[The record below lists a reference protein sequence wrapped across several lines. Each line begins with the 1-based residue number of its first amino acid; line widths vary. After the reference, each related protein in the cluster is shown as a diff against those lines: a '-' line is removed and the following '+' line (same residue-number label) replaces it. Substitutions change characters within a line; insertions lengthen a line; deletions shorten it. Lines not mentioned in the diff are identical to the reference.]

1 MDQKRGTRGAADM
14 STLVMV
20 LLFIASVA
28 VFALTSGDLLSHLF
42 KPLYVFLRMA
52 SIVGIIGIAAFF
64 IGESVPRSWY
74 DYRRFP
80 FKCYAW
86 EKNGLIY
93 EQFGVRWLKTHSI
106 DMSRIMPKAFP
117 KQNTMTRDKAHLE
130 RLVQEMCNAEL
141 VHWVLAFM
149 SPVFWLLIDG
159 WYGVAITI
167 GYALSNLGD
176 IMIQRYN
183 RPRIILILKRIEA
196 CESC

>member
-1 MDQKRGTRGAADM
+1 MGAKRVAKGTFDASALIM
-14 STLVMV
+14 A
-20 LLFIASVA
+20 LLFVASVA
-28 VFALTSGDLLSHLF
+28 LFALTCTDRLSHLV

-52 SIVGIIGIAAFF
+52 SIVGIIGITAFF
-64 IGESVPRSWY
+64 IGESVPRSLY

-86 EKNGLIY
+86 ERDGRIY
-93 EQFGVRWLKTHSI
+93 EKLGVRWLKTHSI
-106 DMSRIMPKAFP
+106 DMSSIMPKAFP
-117 KQNTMTRDKAHLE
+117 KQHTMTRDRAHLE

-141 VHWVLAFM
+141 VHWVLTFL
-149 SPVFWLLIDG
+149 SPVFWLLIEG
-159 WYGVAITI
+159 WYGAAITI

-183 RPRIILILKRIEA
+183 RPRIIMILKRIDA

>member
-28 VFALTSGDLLSHLF
+28 VFALTSGDRLSHLF

-52 SIVGIIGIAAFF
+52 SIVGIIGITAYF
-64 IGESVPRSWY
+64 IGESLPRSIY

-80 FKCYAW
+80 FKCYKW
-86 EKNGLIY
+86 ERNGQIY
-93 EQFGVRWLKTHSI
+93 EKLGVRWLKTHSI
-106 DMSRIMPKAFP
+106 DMSSIMPKAFP
-117 KQNTMTRDKAHLE
+117 KQNTMSRDKAHLE

-141 VHWVLAFM
+141 VHWVLALM
-149 SPVFWLLIDG
+149 SPVFWLLIEG
-159 WYGVAITI
+159 WYGVAISI

-176 IMIQRYN
+176 VMIQRYN
-183 RPRIILILKRIEA
+183 RPRIIMILKRIEA
-196 CESC
+196 CEGC

>member
-1 MDQKRGTRGAADM
+1 MEQKRRNRGAIDVGA
-14 STLVMV
+14 LIMV
-20 LLFIASVA
+20 LLFIVCVA
-28 VFALTSGDLLSHLF
+28 LFALTSSGRLSHLF
-42 KPLYVFLRMA
+42 KPLFVFLRMA

-86 EKNGLIY
+86 EKNGQIY
-93 EQFGVRWLKTHSI
+93 EKFGVRWLKTHSI
-106 DMSRIMPKAFP
+106 DMSKIMSRTFP

-141 VHWVLAFM
+141 VHWVLAFL
-149 SPVFWLLIDG
+149 SPVFWLLIEG

-183 RPRIILILKRIEA
+183 RPRIIMILKRMEA

>member
-1 MDQKRGTRGAADM
+1 MEGKRRTTGAIDISALIM
-14 STLVMV
+14 A
-20 LLFIASVA
+20 LLFAASVA
-28 VFALTSGDLLSHLF
+28 VFALTGSGRLSHLF
-42 KPLYVFLRMA
+42 KPLFVFLRMA

-93 EQFGVRWLKTHSI
+93 EKFGVRWLKTHSI

-176 IMIQRYN
+176 IMIQRHN

>member
-1 MDQKRGTRGAADM
+1 MNETGQGKRGIDVG
-14 STLVMV
+14 TLVMA
-20 LLFIASVA
+20 LLFVASVA
-28 VFALTSGDLLSHLF
+28 VFRLTSGDKLSHLF
-42 KPLYVFLRMA
+42 KPLFVFLRMA
-52 SIVGIIGIAAFF
+52 SIVGIIGIAAYF
-64 IGESVPRSWY
+64 IGESVPRAWY

-86 EKNGLIY
+86 EKNGQIY
-93 EQFGVRWLKTHSI
+93 EKFGVRWLKTHSI
-106 DMSRIMPKAFP
+106 DMSKIMPKAFP
-117 KQNTMTRDKAHLE
+117 KQNTMSRDRAHLE

-141 VHWVLAFM
+141 VHWVLAFL
-149 SPVFWLLIDG
+149 SPVFWLLIEG

-183 RPRIILILKRIEA
+183 RPRIIMILKRMEA

>member
-1 MDQKRGTRGAADM
+1 MQEKRRTEGAFDIGALIM
-14 STLVMV
+14 A
-20 LLFIASVA
+20 LLFVLSVA
-28 VFALTSGDLLSHLF
+28 VFALTSGDRLKHLF

-64 IGESVPRSWY
+64 IGESIPRSLY

-80 FKCYAW
+80 FKCYKW
-86 EKNGLIY
+86 ERNGEIY
-93 EQFGVRWLKTHSI
+93 VRLGVRWLKSHSI
-106 DMSRIMPKAFP
+106 DMSSIMPKAFP
-117 KQNTMTRDKAHLE
+117 KQNTMSRDKAHLE

-141 VHWVLAFM
+141 VHWILMFL
-149 SPVFWLLIDG
+149 SPVFWLLIEG
-159 WYGVAITI
+159 WYGVAIAI

-183 RPRIILILKRIEA
+183 RPRIVMIIKRMEA

>member
-1 MDQKRGTRGAADM
+1 MQGKRRTKGAFDI

-20 LLFIASVA
+20 LLFGLSVA
-28 VFALTSGDLLSHLF
+28 VFVLTSGDRLAHLF

-64 IGESVPRSWY
+64 IGESLPRSMY

-80 FKCYAW
+80 FKCYKW
-86 EKNGLIY
+86 ERNGEIY
-93 EQFGVRWLKTHSI
+93 TKLGVRWFKKHSI
-106 DMSRIMPKAFP
+106 DMSSIMPKAFP
-117 KQNTMTRDKAHLE
+117 KQNTMSRDKAHLE

-141 VHWVLAFM
+141 VHWILLFL
-149 SPVFWLLIDG
+149 SPVFWLLIEG
-159 WYGVAITI
+159 WYGVAIAI
-167 GYALSNLGD
+167 GYALSNLSD

-183 RPRIILILKRIEA
+183 RPRIVMIIKRIEA

>member
-1 MDQKRGTRGAADM
+1 MQEKRRTEGAFDIGALIM
-14 STLVMV
+14 A
-20 LLFIASVA
+20 LLFVLSVA
-28 VFALTSGDLLSHLF
+28 VFALTSGDRLKHLF

-64 IGESVPRSWY
+64 IGESIPRSLY

-80 FKCYAW
+80 FKCYKW
-86 EKNGLIY
+86 EHNGEIY
-93 EQFGVRWLKTHSI
+93 VRLGVRWLKSHSI
-106 DMSRIMPKAFP
+106 DMSSIMPKAFP
-117 KQNTMTRDKAHLE
+117 KQNTMSRDKAHLE

-141 VHWVLAFM
+141 VHWILMFL

-159 WYGVAITI
+159 WYGVAIAI

-183 RPRIILILKRIEA
+183 RPRIVMIIKRMEA

>member
-1 MDQKRGTRGAADM
+1 MQEKRRTEGAFDIGALIM
-14 STLVMV
+14 A
-20 LLFIASVA
+20 LLFVLSVA
-28 VFALTSGDLLSHLF
+28 VFALTSGDRLKHLF

-64 IGESVPRSWY
+64 IGESIPRALY

-80 FKCYAW
+80 FKCYKW
-86 EKNGLIY
+86 ERNGEIY
-93 EQFGVRWLKTHSI
+93 VRLGVRWLKSHSI
-106 DMSRIMPKAFP
+106 DMSSIMPKAFP
-117 KQNTMTRDKAHLE
+117 KQNTMSRDKAHLE

-141 VHWVLAFM
+141 VHWILMFL
-149 SPVFWLLIDG
+149 SPVFWLLIEG
-159 WYGVAITI
+159 WYGVAIAI

-183 RPRIILILKRIEA
+183 RPRIVMIIKRMEA

>member
-1 MDQKRGTRGAADM
+1 MQEKRRTEGAFDIGALIM
-14 STLVMV
+14 A
-20 LLFIASVA
+20 LLFVLSVA
-28 VFALTSGDLLSHLF
+28 VFALTSGDRLKHLF

-64 IGESVPRSWY
+64 IGESIPRSLY

-80 FKCYAW
+80 FKCYKW
-86 EKNGLIY
+86 ERNGEIY
-93 EQFGVRWLKTHSI
+93 VRLGVRWLKSHSI
-106 DMSRIMPKAFP
+106 DMSSIMPKAFP
-117 KQNTMTRDKAHLE
+117 KQNTMSRDKAHLV

-141 VHWVLAFM
+141 VHWILMFL
-149 SPVFWLLIDG
+149 SPVFWLLIEG
-159 WYGVAITI
+159 WYGVAIAI

-183 RPRIILILKRIEA
+183 RPRIVMIIKSMEA

>member
-1 MDQKRGTRGAADM
+1 MQEKRRTEGAFDIGALIM
-14 STLVMV
+14 A
-20 LLFIASVA
+20 LLFVLSVA
-28 VFALTSGDLLSHLF
+28 VFALTSGDRLKHLF

-64 IGESVPRSWY
+64 IGESIPRSLY

-80 FKCYAW
+80 FKCYKW
-86 EKNGLIY
+86 ERNGEIY
-93 EQFGVRWLKTHSI
+93 VKLGVRWLKSHSI
-106 DMSRIMPKAFP
+106 DMSSIMPKAFP
-117 KQNTMTRDKAHLE
+117 KQNTMSRDKAHLE

-141 VHWVLAFM
+141 VHWILMFL
-149 SPVFWLLIDG
+149 SPVFWLLIEG
-159 WYGVAITI
+159 WYGVAIAI

-183 RPRIILILKRIEA
+183 RPRIVMIIKRMEA

>member
-1 MDQKRGTRGAADM
+1 MSQQGEKKRFGV
-14 STLVMV
+14 STLIMA
-20 LLFIASVA
+20 LLFAASVA
-28 VFALTSGDLLSHLF
+28 LFVLTSGNRLSHLF
-42 KPLYVFLRMA
+42 KPLFVFLRMA

-93 EQFGVRWLKTHSI
+93 EKFGVRWLKTHSI

>member
-1 MDQKRGTRGAADM
+1 MQGKRRTKGAFDI

-20 LLFIASVA
+20 LLFGLSVA
-28 VFALTSGDLLSHLF
+28 VFVLTSGDRLAHLF

-64 IGESVPRSWY
+64 IGESLPRSLY

-80 FKCYAW
+80 FKCYKW
-86 EKNGLIY
+86 ERNGEIY
-93 EQFGVRWLKTHSI
+93 TKLGVRWFKKHSI
-106 DMSRIMPKAFP
+106 DMSSIMPKAFP
-117 KQNTMTRDKAHLE
+117 KQNTMSRDKAHLE

-141 VHWVLAFM
+141 VHWILLFL
-149 SPVFWLLIDG
+149 SPVFWLLIEG
-159 WYGVAITI
+159 WYGVAIAI
-167 GYALSNLGD
+167 GYALSNLSD

-183 RPRIILILKRIEA
+183 RPRIVMIIKRIEA

>member
-1 MDQKRGTRGAADM
+1 MKDNQGEKGGFDVGKLAMA
-14 STLVMV
+14 

-28 VFALTSGDLLSHLF
+28 VFALTESGRLSHLF

-52 SIVGIIGIAAFF
+52 SIVGIIGITAFF
-64 IGESVPRSWY
+64 IGESIPRSWY

-80 FKCYAW
+80 FKCYPW
-86 EKNGLIY
+86 EKNGRIY
-93 EQFGVRWLKTHSI
+93 EKLGVRWLKTHSI
-106 DMSRIMPKAFP
+106 DMSRIMPGTFP
-117 KQNTMTRDKAHLE
+117 KQNTMFRDRAHLE

-141 VHWVLAFM
+141 VHWVLAFL
-149 SPVFWLLIDG
+149 SPVFWLLIEG

-167 GYALSNLGD
+167 GYAMSNLGD

-183 RPRIILILKRIEA
+183 RPRIIMILERIEA

>member
-1 MDQKRGTRGAADM
+1 MQEKRRTEGAFDIGALIM
-14 STLVMV
+14 A
-20 LLFIASVA
+20 LLFVLSIA
-28 VFALTSGDLLSHLF
+28 VFALTSGDRLKHLF

-64 IGESVPRSWY
+64 IGESIPRSLY

-80 FKCYAW
+80 FKCYKW
-86 EKNGLIY
+86 ERNGEIY
-93 EQFGVRWLKTHSI
+93 VKLGVRWLKSHSI
-106 DMSRIMPKAFP
+106 DMSSIMPKAFP
-117 KQNTMTRDKAHLE
+117 KQNTMSRDKAHLE

-141 VHWVLAFM
+141 VHWILMFL

-159 WYGVAITI
+159 WYGVAIAI

-183 RPRIILILKRIEA
+183 RPRIVMIIKRMEA

>member
-1 MDQKRGTRGAADM
+1 MGDKRPSKSGFDVG
-14 STLVMV
+14 TLVMV
-20 LLFIASVA
+20 LLFLICTVLF
-28 VFALTSGDLLSHLF
+28 VLTGTDRLAHLF
-42 KPLYVFLRMA
+42 KPLYIFLRMA

-64 IGESVPRSWY
+64 IGESLPRSIY

-86 EKNGLIY
+86 ERDGLIY
-93 EQFGVRWLKTHSI
+93 EKLGVRWLKTHSI
-106 DMSRIMPKAFP
+106 DMSSIMPKAFP
-117 KQNTMTRDKAHLE
+117 KQHTMSRDRAHLS

-141 VHWVLAFM
+141 VHWILALL
-149 SPVFWLLIDG
+149 SPVFSLLIEG
-159 WYGVAITI
+159 WYGVAISI

-183 RPRIILILKRIEA
+183 RPRIIMILKRIEA